1 MKASKKKTPLPLM
14 IGAIAA
20 AVLVVV
26 SVILLLK
33 QSNSL
38 LRDGSEPL
46 SELSSSPSEEISEEP
61 SEESSEE
68 SSEKSSVESEP
79 ESSEGAGKS
88 EMSEESSRESEQS
101 SEEEASQTEPPQSS
115 ASATEYDEVDTSG
128 YTYPDRVPASA
139 EVDNSWFDDAL
150 FIGDSITEGIK
161 AYNLLGNATVVSNVG
176 ISLYNVATKEC
187 INTGDGTRIT
197 IPQAVAQYPNKTKI
211 YIQLGVNGM
220 GMTID
225 QFKQAYSGFI
235 DIIRKSHPNASIYLV
250 SIFPISEQKFYNSG
264 YSKSI
269 TNAKIDEF
277 NNAIME
283 VAVDKDAHF
292 LYVAECIK
300 QPDGSL
306 DAEVTG
312 DGMHIGPAYYERWF
326 QYMREHTA

>member
-1 MKASKKKTPLPLM
+1 MKASKNKTPLPLI

-68 SSEKSSVESEP
+68 SSEKSSVESES

-101 SEEEASQTEPPQSS
+101 PEEGSSQAEASQPS
-115 ASATEYDEVDTSG
+115 APAAEYGEEDTSG
-128 YTYPDRVPASA
+128 YTYPDKVPASA

-211 YIQLGVNGM
+211 SIQLGVNGM